1 MICASVIL
9 EVTSFKVTVGS
20 LVSILGGNPGIPRF
34 NHICAKTSSCG
45 TPCPDEYKIS
55 FDTQTVV
62 RWWPGLSEIPER
74 LVNCSVRDKNNWR
87 CEHPDDPS
95 SEIKMVDGRIVD
107 DDPDTKYVYS
117 FVWHYM
123 NIKSLLLD

>member
-1 MICASVIL
+1 MTSARTNGIALLIL
-9 EVTSFKVTVGS
+9 ALLTSCGSYFDGTVTVYPVGKLS
-20 LVSILGGNPGIPRF
+20 
-34 NHICAKTSSCG
+34 KTDKQTSALNRTS
-45 TPCPDEYKIS
+45 YRVS

-74 LVNCSVRDKNNWR
+74 LVNCSVRDKYNWR

-107 DDPDTKYVYS
+107 DDPDTKYVSSIY
-117 FVWHYM
+117 WHYL
-123 NIKSLLLD
+123 NIKGKF